1 MGKYESFRV
10 LEGDRIRYYGTLRP
24 AKSPNR
30 MGARIV
36 TEVDA
41 VTGGPVRTWQE
52 VYDGQGRVIEVH
64 PKFPV
69 DLGHLEINPVTG
81 QVERR
86 RP

>member
-1 MGKYESFRV
+1 
-10 LEGDRIRYYGTLRP
+10 
-24 AKSPNR
+24 

-41 VTGGPVRTWQE
+41 ATGEPLRTWQE
-52 VYDGQGRVIEVH
+52 VYDVQGRVIEVH

-69 DLGHLEINPVTG
+69 DFGHLEINPVTG
-81 QVERR
+81 QVRRR

>member
-1 MGKYESFRV
+1 M
-10 LEGDRIRYYGTLRP
+10 LEGDRIRYYGTLRL
-24 AKSPNR
+24 AKSLKR

-41 VTGGPVRTWQE
+41 ASGAPVRTWQE
-52 VYDGQGRVIEVH
+52 VYDEQGRVFEVH

-69 DLGHLEINPVTG
+69 DLGHLEINAMTG
-81 QVERR
+81 QVKRR

>member
-24 AKSPNR
+24 AKSLNR

-36 TEVDA
+36 TEVDSA
-41 VTGGPVRTWQE
+41 TGKPVRTWQE
-52 VYDGQGRVIEVH
+52 VYDGQGRVIEIH

-69 DLGHLEINPVTG
+69 DLGHLAINPVTG
-81 QVERR
+81 QVKRR